1 MKFEY
6 FFRTRSFFVLAISLF
21 SGYSMAAT
29 YYWEKSD
36 PNPTEITGTFLMYPF
51 ADSVPLQCGW
61 GYFCNDDIQLCNLD
75 YGKLN
80 PELSGKDSTLVS
92 VGTGV
97 SMGSGK
103 MLVSKI
109 DKSLGGSC
117 KIPPSCADR
126 PDIALGKKSDLT
138 FSYITSAN
146 GVSTAVYGSVTS
158 QGITYPLK
166 YTTDDKG
173 DSAYYSSVS
182 GCYYYLNDLSEDVFL
197 KSLDVADSDFM
208 ENLKKIIDSGSDKS
222 DGSGGST
229 SGGSSGGSTSGGSS
243 GGSTSG
249 GSSGGSTS
257 GGSSGGS
264 TSGGSSGGSTSGGS
278 SGGSTSGGS
287 SGGSTSGGSSGGST
301 SGGSSGGSTSGGSSG
316 GSTSGGSSGG
326 STSGGS
332 SGGST
337 SGGSSGGSTSGGS
350 SGGSTSGDDDGWF
363 GDILGWLQRIWSSVN
378 DLNSVFSFSQTDVN
392 NALNTF
398 DDQLKDIV
406 NSDDEDLTDD
416 YDSLISGFIDKLP
429 KEWLFID
436 FDKLFFP
443 SQQQRQTGAQPI
455 EVNFSFSLPVIGVVH
470 FSIDTT
476 DFSSAYDLLL
486 RPVLEYFIYVLT
498 IFRLYFVYRRAL
510 MRHAEV

>member
-29 YYWEKSD
+29 YYWEKGD
-36 PNPTEITGTFLMYPF
+36 PNTTEITGTFLMYPF

-92 VGTGV
+92 VGTDV

-229 SGGSSGGSTSGGSS
+229 SGGSSG
-243 GGSTSG
+243 
-249 GSSGGSTS
+249 
-257 GGSSGGS
+257 
-264 TSGGSSGGSTSGGS
+264 
-278 SGGSTSGGS
+278 
-287 SGGSTSGGSSGGST
+287 
-301 SGGSSGGSTSGGSSG
+301 
-316 GSTSGGSSGG
+316 
-326 STSGGS
+326 
-332 SGGST
+332 
-337 SGGSSGGSTSGGS
+337 
-350 SGGSTSGDDDGWF
+350 
-363 GDILGWLQRIWSSVN
+363 
-378 DLNSVFSFSQTDVN
+378 
-392 NALNTF
+392 
-398 DDQLKDIV
+398 
-406 NSDDEDLTDD
+406 
-416 YDSLISGFIDKLP
+416 
-429 KEWLFID
+429 
-436 FDKLFFP
+436 
-443 SQQQRQTGAQPI
+443 
-455 EVNFSFSLPVIGVVH
+455 
-470 FSIDTT
+470 
-476 DFSSAYDLLL
+476 
-486 RPVLEYFIYVLT
+486 
-498 IFRLYFVYRRAL
+498 
-510 MRHAEV
+510 

>member
-6 FFRTRSFFVLAISLF
+6 FFRTRIFFVLAISLF

-92 VGTGV
+92 VGTDV
-97 SMGSGK
+97 FMGSGK

-138 FSYITSAN
+138 FSYITGAN

-301 SGGSSGGSTSGGSSG
+301 SGGSS
-316 GSTSGGSSGG
+316 
-326 STSGGS
+326 
-332 SGGST
+332 
-337 SGGSSGGSTSGGS
+337 
-350 SGGSTSGDDDGWF
+350 SGDDDGWL

-406 NSDDEDLTDD
+406 NSDDEDSTDD
-416 YDSLISGFIDKLP
+416 YDSLTSGFIDKLP

-443 SQQQRQTGAQPI
+443 SEQQGAQPI
-455 EVNFSFSLPVIGVVH
+455 EINFSFSLPVIGIVH

>member
-29 YYWEKSD
+29 YYWEKGD
-36 PNPTEITGTFLMYPF
+36 PNTTEITGTFLMYPF

-92 VGTGV
+92 VGTDV

-301 SGGSSGGSTSGGSSG
+301 SG
-316 GSTSGGSSGG
+316 
-326 STSGGS
+326 
-332 SGGST
+332 
-337 SGGSSGGSTSGGS
+337 
-350 SGGSTSGDDDGWF
+350 DDDGWL

-378 DLNSVFSFSQTDVN
+378 DLNSVFSFSKDDV
-392 NALNTF
+392 TSS
-398 DDQLKDIV
+398 V
-406 NSDDEDLTDD
+406 NS
-416 YDSLISGFIDKLP
+416 YDSQLAELIDSVTPEQDDISSLADSLFNLLP
-429 KEWLFID
+429 NEWLYID
-436 FDKLFFP
+436 FDKLL
-443 SQQQRQTGAQPI
+443 SSGKQRSGSIPLI
-455 EVNFSFSLPVIGVVH
+455 EFSFRLPGIGPVY
-470 FSIDTT
+470 FSVDIS
-476 DFSSAYDLLL
+476 DFSSVYDEVIRPIVEYAIYALTTL
-486 RPVLEYFIYVLT
+486 RCYFIVRRVL
-498 IFRLYFVYRRAL
+498 FSDRG
-510 MRHAEV
+510 

>member
-92 VGTGV
+92 VGTDV
-97 SMGSGK
+97 FMGSGK

-138 FSYITSAN
+138 FSYITGAN

-249 GSSGGSTS
+249 GSA
-257 GGSSGGS
+257 GGS

-350 SGGSTSGDDDGWF
+350 SGGSTSGDDDGWL

-378 DLNSVFSFSQTDVN
+378 DLNSVFSFSKDDV
-392 NALNTF
+392 TSS
-398 DDQLKDIV
+398 V
-406 NSDDEDLTDD
+406 NS
-416 YDSLISGFIDKLP
+416 YDSQLAELIDSVTPEQDDISSLADSLFNLLP
-429 KEWLFID
+429 NEWLYID
-436 FDKLFFP
+436 FDKLL
-443 SQQQRQTGAQPI
+443 SSGKQRYGSIPLI
-455 EVNFSFSLPVIGVVH
+455 EFSFRLPGIGPVY
-470 FSIDTT
+470 FSVDIS
-476 DFSSAYDLLL
+476 DFSSVYDEVIRPIVEYAIYALTTL
-486 RPVLEYFIYVLT
+486 RCYFIVRRVL
-498 IFRLYFVYRRAL
+498 FSDRG
-510 MRHAEV
+510 

>member
-29 YYWEKSD
+29 YYWEKGD
-36 PNPTEITGTFLMYPF
+36 PNTTEITGTFLMYPF

-92 VGTGV
+92 VGTDV

-278 SGGSTSGGS
+278 SGGSTSG
-287 SGGSTSGGSSGGST
+287 
-301 SGGSSGGSTSGGSSG
+301 
-316 GSTSGGSSGG
+316 
-326 STSGGS
+326 
-332 SGGST
+332 
-337 SGGSSGGSTSGGS
+337 
-350 SGGSTSGDDDGWF
+350 DDDGWL

-406 NSDDEDLTDD
+406 NSDDEDSTDD

-443 SQQQRQTGAQPI
+443 SQQTGAQPI

>member
-1 MKFEY
+1 MAYIFIFLVAVFSFNSAYAASTTEFLGDAGSGTRVARAGVAPPCTTGYASCSGDTFYCTTSYSDTNHLLGMPFLLVTGNWISYKSYHFEDGVKVYSQCKDSFYGQY
-6 FFRTRSFFVLAISLF
+6 FGAS
-21 SGYSMAAT
+21 YSA
-29 YYWEKSD
+29 K
-36 PNPTEITGTFLMYPF
+36 PTEEICL
-51 ADSVPLQCGW
+51 SR
-61 GYFCNDDIQLCNLD
+61 
-75 YGKLN
+75 
-80 PELSGKDSTLVS
+80 PELSNVSLSGVYKDDKGNKYVTIH
-92 VGTGV
+92 GCIYEATGV
-97 SMGSGK
+97 AIICPDGTDSCTATWKPVTVDPAYSDKEDTEDKGDSG
-103 MLVSKI
+103 
-109 DKSLGGSC
+109 D
-117 KIPPSCADR
+117 
-126 PDIALGKKSDLT
+126 
-138 FSYITSAN
+138 
-146 GVSTAVYGSVTS
+146 
-158 QGITYPLK
+158 
-166 YTTDDKG
+166 TDDKG
-173 DSAYYSSVS
+173 NN
-182 GCYYYLNDLSEDVFL
+182 GNT
-197 KSLDVADSDFM
+197 
-208 ENLKKIIDSGSDKS
+208 
-222 DGSGGST
+222 DGGDN

-278 SGGSTSGGS
+278 TSGGS

-301 SGGSSGGSTSGGSSG
+301 SGGSSSGSTSGGSS
-316 GSTSGGSSGG
+316 S
-326 STSGGS
+326 
-332 SGGST
+332 
-337 SGGSSGGSTSGGS
+337 
-350 SGGSTSGDDDGWF
+350 GSTSGDDDGWL

-406 NSDDEDLTDD
+406 NSDDEDSTDD

-443 SQQQRQTGAQPI
+443 SQQQRQIGAQPI

>member
-29 YYWEKSD
+29 YYWEKGD
-36 PNPTEITGTFLMYPF
+36 PNTTEITGTFLMYPF

-92 VGTGV
+92 VGTDV

-278 SGGSTSGGS
+278 SGGSTSG
-287 SGGSTSGGSSGGST
+287 
-301 SGGSSGGSTSGGSSG
+301 
-316 GSTSGGSSGG
+316 
-326 STSGGS
+326 
-332 SGGST
+332 
-337 SGGSSGGSTSGGS
+337 
-350 SGGSTSGDDDGWF
+350 DDDGWL

-406 NSDDEDLTDD
+406 NSDDEDSTDD

-443 SQQQRQTGAQPI
+443 SQQQRQIGAQPI

>member
-92 VGTGV
+92 VGTDV

-257 GGSSGGS
+257 G
-264 TSGGSSGGSTSGGS
+264 
-278 SGGSTSGGS
+278 
-287 SGGSTSGGSSGGST
+287 
-301 SGGSSGGSTSGGSSG
+301 
-316 GSTSGGSSGG
+316 
-326 STSGGS
+326 
-332 SGGST
+332 
-337 SGGSSGGSTSGGS
+337 
-350 SGGSTSGDDDGWF
+350 DDDGWL

-378 DLNSVFSFSQTDVN
+378 DLNSVFSFSKDDV
-392 NALNTF
+392 TSS
-398 DDQLKDIV
+398 V
-406 NSDDEDLTDD
+406 NS
-416 YDSLISGFIDKLP
+416 YDSQLAELIDSVTPEQDDISSLADSLFNLLP
-429 KEWLFID
+429 NEWLYID
-436 FDKLFFP
+436 FDKLL
-443 SQQQRQTGAQPI
+443 SSGKQRYGSIPLI
-455 EVNFSFSLPVIGVVH
+455 EFSFRLPGIGPVY
-470 FSIDTT
+470 FSVDIS
-476 DFSSAYDLLL
+476 DFSSVYDEVIRPIVEYAIYALTTL
-486 RPVLEYFIYVLT
+486 RCYFIVRRVL
-498 IFRLYFVYRRAL
+498 FSDRG
-510 MRHAEV
+510 

>member
-92 VGTGV
+92 VGTDV

-243 GGSTSG
+243 SGSTSG
-249 GSSGGSTS
+249 GSSG
-257 GGSSGGS
+257 
-264 TSGGSSGGSTSGGS
+264 
-278 SGGSTSGGS
+278 
-287 SGGSTSGGSSGGST
+287 
-301 SGGSSGGSTSGGSSG
+301 
-316 GSTSGGSSGG
+316 
-326 STSGGS
+326 
-332 SGGST
+332 
-337 SGGSSGGSTSGGS
+337 
-350 SGGSTSGDDDGWF
+350 DDDGWL

-378 DLNSVFSFSQTDVN
+378 DLNKIFSVSQSDMD
-392 NALNTF
+392 NALNSLDNGIENINKNMVSSLPEGDF
-398 DDQLKDIV
+398 PLSDLSQYLPGQGSENYDDSNWLTI
-406 NSDDEDLTDD
+406 DL
-416 YDSLISGFIDKLP
+416 DKLLNTNNGIALP
-429 KEWLFID
+429 FVLQFSFNLPLIGVID
-436 FDKLFFP
+436 FK
-443 SQQQRQTGAQPI
+443 
-455 EVNFSFSLPVIGVVH
+455 V
-470 FSIDTT
+470 DTT
-476 DFSSAYDLLL
+476 DFAKAYDYYV
-486 RPVLEYFIYVLT
+486 RSILEYT
-498 IFRLYFVYRRAL
+498 LYMMTMLRVFVITRRTL
-510 MRHAEV
+510 FEREVKS

>member
-1 MKFEY
+1 MAYIFIFLVAVFSFNSAYAASTTEFLGDAGSGTRVARAGVAPPCTTGYASCSGDTFYCTTSYSDTNHLLGMPFLLVTGNWISYKSYHFEDGVKVYSQCKDSFYGQY
-6 FFRTRSFFVLAISLF
+6 FGAS
-21 SGYSMAAT
+21 YSA
-29 YYWEKSD
+29 K
-36 PNPTEITGTFLMYPF
+36 PTEEVCL
-51 ADSVPLQCGW
+51 SR
-61 GYFCNDDIQLCNLD
+61 
-75 YGKLN
+75 
-80 PELSGKDSTLVS
+80 PELSNVSLSGVYKDDKGNKYVTIH
-92 VGTGV
+92 GCIYEATGV
-97 SMGSGK
+97 AIICPDGTDSCTATWKPVTVDPAYSDKEDTEDKGDSG
-103 MLVSKI
+103 
-109 DKSLGGSC
+109 D
-117 KIPPSCADR
+117 
-126 PDIALGKKSDLT
+126 
-138 FSYITSAN
+138 
-146 GVSTAVYGSVTS
+146 
-158 QGITYPLK
+158 
-166 YTTDDKG
+166 TDDKG
-173 DSAYYSSVS
+173 NN
-182 GCYYYLNDLSEDVFL
+182 GNT
-197 KSLDVADSDFM
+197 
-208 ENLKKIIDSGSDKS
+208 
-222 DGSGGST
+222 DGGDN

-278 SGGSTSGGS
+278 TSGGS

-301 SGGSSGGSTSGGSSG
+301 SGGSSSGSTSGGSS
-316 GSTSGGSSGG
+316 S
-326 STSGGS
+326 
-332 SGGST
+332 
-337 SGGSSGGSTSGGS
+337 
-350 SGGSTSGDDDGWF
+350 GSTSGDDDGWL

-406 NSDDEDLTDD
+406 NSDDEDSTDD

-443 SQQQRQTGAQPI
+443 SQQQRQIGAQPI

>member
-29 YYWEKSD
+29 YYWEKGD
-36 PNPTEITGTFLMYPF
+36 PNTTEITGTFLMYPF

-92 VGTGV
+92 VGTDV

-301 SGGSSGGSTSGGSSG
+301 SG
-316 GSTSGGSSGG
+316 
-326 STSGGS
+326 
-332 SGGST
+332 
-337 SGGSSGGSTSGGS
+337 
-350 SGGSTSGDDDGWF
+350 DDDGWL

-406 NSDDEDLTDD
+406 NSDDEDSTDD
-416 YDSLISGFIDKLP
+416 YDPLISGFIDKLP

-443 SQQQRQTGAQPI
+443 SQQTGAQPI

>member
-1 MKFEY
+1 AASMTEYLGDSGSGTRVARAGVAPPCTTGYASCSGDTFYCTTSYSDTKQLSGMPFLLVTGNWISYKSYHFEDGVKVYSQCKDSYYGQY
-6 FFRTRSFFVLAISLF
+6 FGAS
-21 SGYSMAAT
+21 YSA
-29 YYWEKSD
+29 K
-36 PNPTEITGTFLMYPF
+36 PTEEVCL
-51 ADSVPLQCGW
+51 SR
-61 GYFCNDDIQLCNLD
+61 
-75 YGKLN
+75 
-80 PELSGKDSTLVS
+80 PEISNTSLSGVYMDDKGNKYVTIHGCIYEATGDVISCSNDSTHCSATWKPLTVDPS
-92 VGTGV
+92 YSDKEDTEDKGD
-97 SMGSGK
+97 SG
-103 MLVSKI
+103 
-109 DKSLGGSC
+109 D
-117 KIPPSCADR
+117 
-126 PDIALGKKSDLT
+126 
-138 FSYITSAN
+138 
-146 GVSTAVYGSVTS
+146 
-158 QGITYPLK
+158 
-166 YTTDDKG
+166 TDDKG
-173 DSAYYSSVS
+173 NN
-182 GCYYYLNDLSEDVFL
+182 GNT
-197 KSLDVADSDFM
+197 
-208 ENLKKIIDSGSDKS
+208 
-222 DGSGGST
+222 DGGDN

-301 SGGSSGGSTSGGSSG
+301 SGGSSGGSTSGGSS
-316 GSTSGGSSGG
+316 
-326 STSGGS
+326 
-332 SGGST
+332 
-337 SGGSSGGSTSGGS
+337 
-350 SGGSTSGDDDGWF
+350 SGDDDGWL

-406 NSDDEDLTDD
+406 NSDDEDSTDD
-416 YDSLISGFIDKLP
+416 YDSLTSGFIDKLP

-436 FDKLFFP
+436 FDKLFFT
-443 SQQQRQTGAQPI
+443 SEQQGAQPI
-455 EVNFSFSLPVIGVVH
+455 EINFSFSLPVIGIVH

>member
-337 SGGSSGGSTSGGS
+337 SGGSSGGSTSG
-350 SGGSTSGDDDGWF
+350 DDDGWF

-406 NSDDEDLTDD
+406 NSDDEDSTDD

>member
-6 FFRTRSFFVLAISLF
+6 FFQNKKFFVLAISLF

-92 VGTGV
+92 VGTDV

-337 SGGSSGGSTSGGS
+337 SG
-350 SGGSTSGDDDGWF
+350 DDDGWL

-378 DLNSVFSFSQTDVN
+378 DLNSVFSFSKDDV
-392 NALNTF
+392 TSS
-398 DDQLKDIV
+398 V
-406 NSDDEDLTDD
+406 NS
-416 YDSLISGFIDKLP
+416 YDSQLAELIDSVTPEQDDISSLADSLFNLLP
-429 KEWLFID
+429 NEWLYID
-436 FDKLFFP
+436 FDKLL
-443 SQQQRQTGAQPI
+443 SSGKQRYGSIPLI
-455 EVNFSFSLPVIGVVH
+455 EFSFRLPGIGPVY
-470 FSIDTT
+470 FSVDIS
-476 DFSSAYDLLL
+476 DFSSVYDEVIRPIVEYAIYALTTL
-486 RPVLEYFIYVLT
+486 RCYFIVRRVL
-498 IFRLYFVYRRAL
+498 FSDRG
-510 MRHAEV
+510 

>member
-29 YYWEKSD
+29 YFWEKGD

-75 YGKLN
+75 YDKFN

-92 VGTGV
+92 VGTDV
-97 SMGSGK
+97 FMGSGK

-138 FSYITSAN
+138 FSYITGAN

-249 GSSGGSTS
+249 GSA
-257 GGSSGGS
+257 
-264 TSGGSSGGSTSGGS
+264 
-278 SGGSTSGGS
+278 
-287 SGGSTSGGSSGGST
+287 
-301 SGGSSGGSTSGGSSG
+301 G

-350 SGGSTSGDDDGWF
+350 SGGSTSGDDDGWL

-378 DLNSVFSFSQTDVN
+378 DLNSVFSFSKDDV
-392 NALNTF
+392 TSS
-398 DDQLKDIV
+398 V
-406 NSDDEDLTDD
+406 NS
-416 YDSLISGFIDKLP
+416 YDSQLAELIDSVTPEQDDISSLADSLFNLLP
-429 KEWLFID
+429 NEWLYID
-436 FDKLFFP
+436 FDKLL
-443 SQQQRQTGAQPI
+443 SSGKQRYGSIPLI
-455 EVNFSFSLPVIGVVH
+455 EFSFRLPGIGPVY
-470 FSIDTT
+470 FSVDIS
-476 DFSSAYDLLL
+476 DFSSVYDEVIRPIVEYAIYALTTL
-486 RPVLEYFIYVLT
+486 RCYFIVRRVL
-498 IFRLYFVYRRAL
+498 FSDRG
-510 MRHAEV
+510 

>member
-92 VGTGV
+92 VGTDV

-287 SGGSTSGGSSGGST
+287 SSGSTSGGSSG
-301 SGGSSGGSTSGGSSG
+301 
-316 GSTSGGSSGG
+316 
-326 STSGGS
+326 
-332 SGGST
+332 
-337 SGGSSGGSTSGGS
+337 
-350 SGGSTSGDDDGWF
+350 DDDGWL

-378 DLNSVFSFSQTDVN
+378 DLNKIFSVSQSDMD
-392 NALNTF
+392 NALNSLDNGIENINKNMVSSLPEGDF
-398 DDQLKDIV
+398 PLSDLSQYLPGQGSENYDDSNWLTI
-406 NSDDEDLTDD
+406 DL
-416 YDSLISGFIDKLP
+416 DKLLNTNNGIALP
-429 KEWLFID
+429 FVLQFSFNLPLIGVID
-436 FDKLFFP
+436 FK
-443 SQQQRQTGAQPI
+443 
-455 EVNFSFSLPVIGVVH
+455 V
-470 FSIDTT
+470 DTT
-476 DFSSAYDLLL
+476 DFAKAYDYYV
-486 RPVLEYFIYVLT
+486 RSILEYT
-498 IFRLYFVYRRAL
+498 LYMMTMLRVFVITRRTL
-510 MRHAEV
+510 FEREVKS

>member
-1 MKFEY
+1 
-6 FFRTRSFFVLAISLF
+6 
-21 SGYSMAAT
+21 
-29 YYWEKSD
+29 
-36 PNPTEITGTFLMYPF
+36 MYPF

-92 VGTGV
+92 VGTDV

-301 SGGSSGGSTSGGSSG
+301 SG
-316 GSTSGGSSGG
+316 
-326 STSGGS
+326 
-332 SGGST
+332 
-337 SGGSSGGSTSGGS
+337 
-350 SGGSTSGDDDGWF
+350 DDDGWL

-406 NSDDEDLTDD
+406 NSDDEDSTDD

-443 SQQQRQTGAQPI
+443 SQQTGAQPI

>member
-29 YYWEKSD
+29 YYWEKGD
-36 PNPTEITGTFLMYPF
+36 PNTTEITGTFLMYPF

-92 VGTGV
+92 VGTDV

-264 TSGGSSGGSTSGGS
+264 TSG
-278 SGGSTSGGS
+278 
-287 SGGSTSGGSSGGST
+287 
-301 SGGSSGGSTSGGSSG
+301 
-316 GSTSGGSSGG
+316 
-326 STSGGS
+326 
-332 SGGST
+332 
-337 SGGSSGGSTSGGS
+337 
-350 SGGSTSGDDDGWF
+350 DDDGWL

-406 NSDDEDLTDD
+406 NSDDEDSTDD

-443 SQQQRQTGAQPI
+443 SQQTGAQPI

>member
-92 VGTGV
+92 VGTDV

-264 TSGGSSGGSTSGGS
+264 TSG
-278 SGGSTSGGS
+278 
-287 SGGSTSGGSSGGST
+287 
-301 SGGSSGGSTSGGSSG
+301 
-316 GSTSGGSSGG
+316 
-326 STSGGS
+326 
-332 SGGST
+332 
-337 SGGSSGGSTSGGS
+337 
-350 SGGSTSGDDDGWF
+350 DDGWL

-378 DLNSVFSFSQTDVN
+378 DLNSVFSFSKDDV
-392 NALNTF
+392 TSS
-398 DDQLKDIV
+398 V
-406 NSDDEDLTDD
+406 NS
-416 YDSLISGFIDKLP
+416 YDSQLAELIDSVMPEQDDISSLADSLFNLLP
-429 KEWLFID
+429 NEWLYID
-436 FDKLFFP
+436 FDKLL
-443 SQQQRQTGAQPI
+443 SSGKQRSVSTPLI
-455 EVNFSFSLPVIGVVH
+455 EFSFRLPGVGPVYFSVDISDYSSVYDEVIRPIVEYA
-470 FSIDTT
+470 IYALTT
-476 DFSSAYDLLL
+476 L
-486 RPVLEYFIYVLT
+486 RCYFIVRRVL
-498 IFRLYFVYRRAL
+498 FSDRG
-510 MRHAEV
+510 

>member
-92 VGTGV
+92 VGTDV

-278 SGGSTSGGS
+278 SGGSTSG
-287 SGGSTSGGSSGGST
+287 
-301 SGGSSGGSTSGGSSG
+301 
-316 GSTSGGSSGG
+316 
-326 STSGGS
+326 
-332 SGGST
+332 
-337 SGGSSGGSTSGGS
+337 
-350 SGGSTSGDDDGWF
+350 DNDGWL

-378 DLNSVFSFSQTDVN
+378 DLNSVFSFSKDDV
-392 NALNTF
+392 TSS
-398 DDQLKDIV
+398 V
-406 NSDDEDLTDD
+406 NS
-416 YDSLISGFIDKLP
+416 YDSQLAELIDSVTPEQDDISSLADSLFNLLP
-429 KEWLFID
+429 NEWLYID
-436 FDKLFFP
+436 FDKLL
-443 SQQQRQTGAQPI
+443 SSGKQRYGSIPLI
-455 EVNFSFSLPVIGVVH
+455 EFSFRLPGIGPVY
-470 FSIDTT
+470 FSVDIS
-476 DFSSAYDLLL
+476 DFSSVYDEVIRPIVEYAIYALTTL
-486 RPVLEYFIYVLT
+486 RCYFIVRRVL
-498 IFRLYFVYRRAL
+498 FSDRG
-510 MRHAEV
+510 

>member
-29 YYWEKSD
+29 YYWEKGD

-92 VGTGV
+92 VGTDV
-97 SMGSGK
+97 FMGSGK

-337 SGGSSGGSTSGGS
+337 SGGSS
-350 SGGSTSGDDDGWF
+350 SGDDDGWL

-406 NSDDEDLTDD
+406 NSDDEDSTDD
-416 YDSLISGFIDKLP
+416 YDSLTSGFIDKLP

-443 SQQQRQTGAQPI
+443 SEQQGAQPI
-455 EVNFSFSLPVIGVVH
+455 EINFSFSLPVIGIVH

>member
-92 VGTGV
+92 VGTDV

-337 SGGSSGGSTSGGS
+337 SG
-350 SGGSTSGDDDGWF
+350 DDDGWL

-378 DLNSVFSFSQTDVN
+378 DLNSVFSFSKDDV
-392 NALNTF
+392 TSS
-398 DDQLKDIV
+398 V
-406 NSDDEDLTDD
+406 NS
-416 YDSLISGFIDKLP
+416 YDSQLAELIDSVTPEQDDISSLADSLFNLLP
-429 KEWLFID
+429 NEWLYID
-436 FDKLFFP
+436 FDKLL
-443 SQQQRQTGAQPI
+443 SSGKQRYGSIPLI
-455 EVNFSFSLPVIGVVH
+455 EFSFRLPGIGPVY
-470 FSIDTT
+470 FSVDIS
-476 DFSSAYDLLL
+476 DFSSVYDEVIRPIVEYAIYALTTL
-486 RPVLEYFIYVLT
+486 RCYFIVRRVL
-498 IFRLYFVYRRAL
+498 FSDRG
-510 MRHAEV
+510 

>member
-92 VGTGV
+92 VGTDV

-264 TSGGSSGGSTSGGS
+264 TSGGSSSGSTSGGS
-278 SGGSTSGGS
+278 SS
-287 SGGSTSGGSSGGST
+287 
-301 SGGSSGGSTSGGSSG
+301 
-316 GSTSGGSSGG
+316 
-326 STSGGS
+326 
-332 SGGST
+332 
-337 SGGSSGGSTSGGS
+337 
-350 SGGSTSGDDDGWF
+350 GSTSGDDDGWL

-378 DLNSVFSFSQTDVN
+378 DLNSVFSFSKDDV
-392 NALNTF
+392 TSS
-398 DDQLKDIV
+398 V
-406 NSDDEDLTDD
+406 NS
-416 YDSLISGFIDKLP
+416 YDSQLAELIDSVTPEQDDISSLADSLFNLLP
-429 KEWLFID
+429 NEWLYID
-436 FDKLFFP
+436 FDKLL
-443 SQQQRQTGAQPI
+443 SSGKQRYGSIPLI
-455 EVNFSFSLPVIGVVH
+455 EFSFRLPGIGPVY
-470 FSIDTT
+470 FSVDIS
-476 DFSSAYDLLL
+476 DFSSVYDEVIRPIVEYAIYALTTL
-486 RPVLEYFIYVLT
+486 RCYFIVRRVL
-498 IFRLYFVYRRAL
+498 FSDRG
-510 MRHAEV
+510 

>member
-29 YYWEKSD
+29 YYWEKGD

-92 VGTGV
+92 VGTDV
-97 SMGSGK
+97 FMGSGK

-287 SGGSTSGGSSGGST
+287 SGGSISGGSSGGST
-301 SGGSSGGSTSGGSSG
+301 SGGSSGG
-316 GSTSGGSSGG
+316 
-326 STSGGS
+326 
-332 SGGST
+332 
-337 SGGSSGGSTSGGS
+337 
-350 SGGSTSGDDDGWF
+350 
-363 GDILGWLQRIWSSVN
+363 
-378 DLNSVFSFSQTDVN
+378 
-392 NALNTF
+392 
-398 DDQLKDIV
+398 
-406 NSDDEDLTDD
+406 
-416 YDSLISGFIDKLP
+416 
-429 KEWLFID
+429 
-436 FDKLFFP
+436 
-443 SQQQRQTGAQPI
+443 
-455 EVNFSFSLPVIGVVH
+455 
-470 FSIDTT
+470 
-476 DFSSAYDLLL
+476 
-486 RPVLEYFIYVLT
+486 
-498 IFRLYFVYRRAL
+498 
-510 MRHAEV
+510 

>member
-92 VGTGV
+92 VGTDV

-264 TSGGSSGGSTSGGS
+264 TSG
-278 SGGSTSGGS
+278 
-287 SGGSTSGGSSGGST
+287 
-301 SGGSSGGSTSGGSSG
+301 
-316 GSTSGGSSGG
+316 
-326 STSGGS
+326 
-332 SGGST
+332 
-337 SGGSSGGSTSGGS
+337 
-350 SGGSTSGDDDGWF
+350 DDDGWL

-378 DLNSVFSFSQTDVN
+378 DLNSVFSFSKDDV
-392 NALNTF
+392 TSS
-398 DDQLKDIV
+398 V
-406 NSDDEDLTDD
+406 NS
-416 YDSLISGFIDKLP
+416 YDSQLAELIDSVTPEQDDISSLADSLFNLLP
-429 KEWLFID
+429 NEWLYID
-436 FDKLFFP
+436 FDKLL
-443 SQQQRQTGAQPI
+443 SSGKQRYGSIPLI
-455 EVNFSFSLPVIGVVH
+455 EFSFRLPGIGPVY
-470 FSIDTT
+470 FSVDIS
-476 DFSSAYDLLL
+476 DFSSVYDEVIRPIVEYAIYALTTL
-486 RPVLEYFIYVLT
+486 RCYFIVRRVL
-498 IFRLYFVYRRAL
+498 FSDRG
-510 MRHAEV
+510 

>member
-92 VGTGV
+92 VGTDV

-257 GGSSGGS
+257 GGSAGG
-264 TSGGSSGGSTSGGS
+264 
-278 SGGSTSGGS
+278 
-287 SGGSTSGGSSGGST
+287 
-301 SGGSSGGSTSGGSSG
+301 
-316 GSTSGGSSGG
+316 
-326 STSGGS
+326 
-332 SGGST
+332 
-337 SGGSSGGSTSGGS
+337 
-350 SGGSTSGDDDGWF
+350 
-363 GDILGWLQRIWSSVN
+363 
-378 DLNSVFSFSQTDVN
+378 
-392 NALNTF
+392 
-398 DDQLKDIV
+398 
-406 NSDDEDLTDD
+406 
-416 YDSLISGFIDKLP
+416 
-429 KEWLFID
+429 
-436 FDKLFFP
+436 
-443 SQQQRQTGAQPI
+443 
-455 EVNFSFSLPVIGVVH
+455 
-470 FSIDTT
+470 
-476 DFSSAYDLLL
+476 
-486 RPVLEYFIYVLT
+486 
-498 IFRLYFVYRRAL
+498 
-510 MRHAEV
+510 

>member
-29 YYWEKSD
+29 YYWEKGD
-36 PNPTEITGTFLMYPF
+36 PNTTEITGTFLMYPF

-92 VGTGV
+92 VGTDV

-229 SGGSSGGSTSGGSS
+229 SGGSSGGSTSGGSA
-243 GGSTSG
+243 
-249 GSSGGSTS
+249 
-257 GGSSGGS
+257 
-264 TSGGSSGGSTSGGS
+264 
-278 SGGSTSGGS
+278 
-287 SGGSTSGGSSGGST
+287 
-301 SGGSSGGSTSGGSSG
+301 GGSTSGGSSG

-350 SGGSTSGDDDGWF
+350 SGGSTSGDDDGWL

-378 DLNSVFSFSQTDVN
+378 DLNSVFSFSKDDV
-392 NALNTF
+392 TSS
-398 DDQLKDIV
+398 V
-406 NSDDEDLTDD
+406 NS
-416 YDSLISGFIDKLP
+416 YDSQLAELIDSVTPEQDDISSLADSLFNLLP
-429 KEWLFID
+429 NEWLYID
-436 FDKLFFP
+436 FDKLL
-443 SQQQRQTGAQPI
+443 SSGKQRYGSIPLI
-455 EVNFSFSLPVIGVVH
+455 EFSFRLPGIGPVY
-470 FSIDTT
+470 FSVDIS
-476 DFSSAYDLLL
+476 DFSSVYDEVIRPIVEYAIYALTTL
-486 RPVLEYFIYVLT
+486 RCYFIVRRVL
-498 IFRLYFVYRRAL
+498 FSDRG
-510 MRHAEV
+510 

>member
-1 MKFEY
+1 AASMTEYLGDSGSGTRVARAGVAPPCTTGYASCSGDTFYCTTSYSDTKQLSGMPFLLVTGNWISYKSYHFEDGVKVYSQCKDSYYGQY
-6 FFRTRSFFVLAISLF
+6 FGAS
-21 SGYSMAAT
+21 YSA
-29 YYWEKSD
+29 K
-36 PNPTEITGTFLMYPF
+36 PTEEVCL
-51 ADSVPLQCGW
+51 SR
-61 GYFCNDDIQLCNLD
+61 
-75 YGKLN
+75 
-80 PELSGKDSTLVS
+80 PEISNTSLSGVYMDDKGNKYVTIHGCIYEATGDVISCSNDSTHCSATWKPLTVDPS
-92 VGTGV
+92 YSDKEDTEDKGD
-97 SMGSGK
+97 SG
-103 MLVSKI
+103 
-109 DKSLGGSC
+109 D
-117 KIPPSCADR
+117 
-126 PDIALGKKSDLT
+126 
-138 FSYITSAN
+138 
-146 GVSTAVYGSVTS
+146 
-158 QGITYPLK
+158 
-166 YTTDDKG
+166 TDDKG
-173 DSAYYSSVS
+173 NN
-182 GCYYYLNDLSEDVFL
+182 GNT
-197 KSLDVADSDFM
+197 
-208 ENLKKIIDSGSDKS
+208 
-222 DGSGGST
+222 DGGDN

-287 SGGSTSGGSSGGST
+287 SGGSTSGGST
-301 SGGSSGGSTSGGSSG
+301 SGGSSGGSTSGGSS
-316 GSTSGGSSGG
+316 
-326 STSGGS
+326 
-332 SGGST
+332 
-337 SGGSSGGSTSGGS
+337 
-350 SGGSTSGDDDGWF
+350 SGDDDGWL

-406 NSDDEDLTDD
+406 NSDDEDSTDD
-416 YDSLISGFIDKLP
+416 YDSLTSGFIDKLP

-436 FDKLFFP
+436 FDKLFFT
-443 SQQQRQTGAQPI
+443 SEQQGAQPI
-455 EVNFSFSLPVIGVVH
+455 EINFSFSLPVIGIVH